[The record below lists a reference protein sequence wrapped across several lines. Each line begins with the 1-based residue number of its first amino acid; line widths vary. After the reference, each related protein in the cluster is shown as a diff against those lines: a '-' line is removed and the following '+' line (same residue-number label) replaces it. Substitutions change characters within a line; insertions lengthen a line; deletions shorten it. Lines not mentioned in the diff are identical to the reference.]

1 VPKELIV
8 GRTAMAKA
16 KKKRKKS
23 PAKRARRSDLAVRAA
38 RKVKGGSPAQVVPVG
53 AVSPAQVVPV
63 GVKPRSL

>member
-1 VPKELIV
+1 
-8 GRTAMAKA
+8 MAKA
-16 KKKRKKS
+16 NKKKS
-23 PAKRARRSDLAVRAA
+23 QAKRARKSDLTVRAA